1 MNSCYSYSFKMDDG
15 KDVFLSHDWGK
26 DELGRSNHYR
36 IGLINKGL
44 KELGYQTWFD
54 DECMED
60 HIGENM
66 SQGIEQSKG
75 VTAFITR
82 RYHDK
87 VNSKNYKD
95 NCKIE
100 FDYAS
105 RTQTSS
111 KMLAFVMEKSML
123 DTNSW
128 KGLVG
133 SHLGGHMYVDMSGD
147 LENKTYF
154 SQQLKDLQR
163 RLQSKGI
170 QPLPGNF
177 ISYFNFH
184 YYHRKRFT
192 MIML

>member
-1 MNSCYSYSFKMDDG
+1 MEHGTDL
-15 KDVFLSHDWGK
+15 FLSHDWGK

-36 IGLINKGL
+36 VSLINRGL
-44 KELGYQTWFD
+44 QELGYQTWFD

-66 SQGIEQSKG
+66 SEGIEQTKG
-75 VTAFITR
+75 VITFITR

-105 RTQTSS
+105 RTKTTS
-111 KMLAFVMEKSML
+111 KMVAVVMERGMC
-123 DTNSW
+123 DTSNW
-128 KGLVG
+128 TGLVG

-147 LENKTYF
+147 VENKTYL
-154 SQQLKDLQR
+154 SQQLKLLER
-163 RLQSKGI
+163 RLRSKGI
-170 QPLPGNF
+170 QPLSGNLC
-177 ISYFNFH
+177 SYFSFH
-184 YYHRKRFT
+184 YYLNKCST
-192 MIML
+192 MIIL